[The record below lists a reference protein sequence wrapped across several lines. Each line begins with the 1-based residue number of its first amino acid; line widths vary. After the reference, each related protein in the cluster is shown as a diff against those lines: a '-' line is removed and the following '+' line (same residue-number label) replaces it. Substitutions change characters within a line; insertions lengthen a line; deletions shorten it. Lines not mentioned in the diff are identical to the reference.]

1 MTPIDLPTIRNI
13 TVSGRIGTGTTTL
26 AKGLADK
33 LGWQVLEGGELF
45 AKIHEDLHLSE
56 LKVLDRPD
64 SFDLAYE
71 EKIKNMLR
79 SNSHQIIQSHLA
91 GFDSQ
96 GIDGI
101 YKILVLCEDEHGN
114 DKTEI
119 RIDRVMHRRNISFD
133 AAKEE
138 VHVREQQNLAKWR
151 RLYANNDTSWVNWDK
166 KYYDIVINTY
176 THNPQQSLA
185 VALSAI
191 GLK

>member
-1 MTPIDLPTIRNI
+1 MNLINLPHIRNI

-26 AKGLADK
+26 AKGLADR

-56 LKVLDRPD
+56 LDVLDRPD

-71 EKIKNMLR
+71 EKIKNMLQTGK
-79 SNSHQIIQSHLA
+79 HQIIQSHLA
-91 GFDSQ
+91 GFDAQ
-96 GIDGI
+96 GIDKI
-101 YKILVLCEDEHGN
+101 FKILVLCEDEKGE

-119 RIDRVMHRRNISFD
+119 RIDRVMHRRNIPQD

-138 VHVREQQNLAKWR
+138 VRVREQQNLAKWR
-151 RLYANNDTSWVNWDK
+151 RLYANNDSTWVNWDK
-166 KYYDIVINTY
+166 KYYDLVINTY

-191 GLK
+191 GI